1 MDNMDRKRYIYK
13 FNSQEEYYLN
23 KNTIMQNPSVVLIRK
38 TKEVVFEDYET
49 EYFTIMALE
58 DSDFNVCKPINV
70 GYMYYSLNNEEWVEI
85 TDAVSFPI
93 KKFDKIKFKG
103 NGNYS
108 SDMCSSIFNLQKFNA
123 EGNIMSL
130 IYGDD
135 FIGKKTFSSSSFGG
149 EFQYLFA
156 HSNIVSA
163 KNLILPALELT
174 EKCYRY
180 MFSGCKSLIQAPTL
194 NAPKLVKECYESMF
208 ELCESLI
215 DIKMMALDISAENC
229 MLNWVNHVANRGTF
243 TKHAL
248 MTSLTNGVNGIPT
261 NWDEVIEGNELSKFT
276 IRLYS
281 NEMRTYICEYGH
293 NWEEYVNSKYNSDFS
308 IVNGLVCYHSTVLI
322 LNADVRYNDGIRHD
336 VIYDVRTV
344 S

>member
-1 MDNMDRKRYIYK
+1 MDKKRYIYK
-13 FNSQEEYYLN
+13 FNSKEEYYSS
-23 KNTIMQNPSVVLIRK
+23 KYTIMQNPSVVLINK
-38 TKEVVFEDYET
+38 TKEVLFEDYEN
-49 EYFTIMALE
+49 EYFTIVALE
-58 DSDFNVCKPINV
+58 DGEFNVCKPINV
-70 GYMYYSLNNEEWVEI
+70 EYMYYSLNNEEWVEI

-135 FIGKKTFSSSSFGG
+135 FIGKKSFSTYSFGG

-163 KNLILPALELT
+163 KNLILPAIELT
-174 EKCYRY
+174 QTCYRY
-180 MFSGCKSLIQAPTL
+180 MFSGCKYLIQAPTL
-194 NAPKLVKECYESMF
+194 NAPKLVKGCYESMF
-208 ELCESLI
+208 EDCESLI

-229 MLNWVNHVANRGTF
+229 MLNWVNRVANNGTF

-248 MTSLTNGVNGIPT
+248 MTLLTNGVSGIPT
-261 NWDEVIEGNELSKFT
+261 NWNEVIEGNDFSKFT
-276 IRLYS
+276 IRLY
-281 NEMRTYICEYGH
+281 NNDICTYICEYGH
-293 NWEEYVNSKYNSDFS
+293 NWEEYVNSKYNRDFS
-308 IVNGLVCYHSTVLI
+308 IVNGLVYYYSTVVI
-322 LNADVRYNDGIRHD
+322 LNTDVRYNDGIRHD
-336 VIYDVRTV
+336 VIYDVRTNG
-344 S
+344 